1 MTELRIAHTADLDAA
16 TLAAARALLDVAF
29 GGGFGDDDWD
39 HSLGG
44 VHVLVREA
52 DELVGHACV
61 VQRQLLH
68 RDGDGGWRPVRAG
81 YVEGVGVHPAHRGRG
96 HAGAM
101 MAELERV
108 IRAAYDVGA
117 LSASEQAAPLYAG
130 RGWVLWQ
137 GPSAVL
143 APDGMRRT
151 PEDDGAI
158 YVLPCAV
165 PLAVEGELACDFRGG
180 DVW

>member
-1 MTELRIAHTADLDAA
+1 MTELRTAHTADLDAA
-16 TLAAARALLDVAF
+16 TLVAARALLDTAF
-29 GGGFGDDDWD
+29 DGSFGDHDWG

-44 VHVLVREA
+44 VHTLVWEGA
-52 DELVGHACV
+52 ELVGHACV

-68 RDGDGGWRPVRAG
+68 RAGGGAWRPVRTG

-101 MAELERV
+101 MAVLERV
-108 IRAAYDVGA
+108 VRAAYDLGA
-117 LSASEQAAPLYAG
+117 LSATEQAAPLYAG

-143 APDGMRRT
+143 APDGLRRT
-151 PEDDGAI
+151 PEDDGGI

-165 PLAVEGELACDFRGG
+165 PLAVDGELVCEFRDG